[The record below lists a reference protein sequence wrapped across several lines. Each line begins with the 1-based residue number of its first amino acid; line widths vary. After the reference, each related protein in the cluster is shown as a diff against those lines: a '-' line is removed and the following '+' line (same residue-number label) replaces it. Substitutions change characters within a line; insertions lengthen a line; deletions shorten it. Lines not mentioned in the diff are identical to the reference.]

1 MLLFWE
7 SDGYCITPSNAT
19 KILSLLTTAFDKVN
33 VVVLPSAVNVSTLL
47 SEISNVGKLFA
58 TRFPKITS
66 EEDGAVKI
74 LWLNQRQFH
83 IHLQDLEYHVVFES
97 HHYVIRTIVCSCHLC
112 FCATT
117 MCCHKLLINTIKC
130 NT

>member
-1 MLLFWE
+1 MLLYFDE

-19 KILSLLTTAFDKVN
+19 NILSLLTTALDKVK

-66 EEDGAVKI
+66 EEDGAARI
-74 LWLNQRQFH
+74 RLLNH
-83 IHLQDLEYHVVFES
+83 LNLYHNHLQVL
-97 HHYVIRTIVCSCHLC
+97 
-112 FCATT
+112 
-117 MCCHKLLINTIKC
+117 
-130 NT
+130 

>member
-1 MLLFWE
+1 MTTPFAGADANVSELDPVPVTLYDLVFCE

-19 KILSLLTTAFDKVN
+19 NILSLLTTALDKVN

-66 EEDGAVKI
+66 EEDGAAANTI
-74 LWLNQRQFH
+74 
-83 IHLQDLEYHVVFES
+83 IEPFES
-97 HHYVIRTIVCSCHLC
+97 VPYPFAGCW
-112 FCATT
+112 
-117 MCCHKLLINTIKC
+117 
-130 NT
+130 